1 MLRLLFISIN
11 STVKLS
17 ANNGTTPGETNMS
30 SKPLRI
36 LELSASGRSDASV
49 TRELSSDLISALQDR
64 HGVAEVTR
72 RDLSAGVP
80 FVNEAWISANFTA
93 DEDRTAKHNDT
104 LAYSNELVAEL
115 QNADTI
121 VIGVPVY
128 NFSIPATLKAWV
140 DMIARARL
148 TFRYTEDGPV
158 GLLTGK
164 KAYLVVATGGVPVG
178 SPVDFATP
186 YLRHALA
193 FVCITD
199 VEIIAADRLNSDA
212 AESLDRARMQ
222 MAELVHL
229 SSAAA

>member
-1 MLRLLFISIN
+1 MN
-11 STVKLS
+11 T
-17 ANNGTTPGETNMS
+17 
-30 SKPLRI
+30 KPLQI
-36 LELSASGRSDASV
+36 LELSASGRSGGSV
-49 TRELSSDLISALQDR
+49 TRELSRDLIAALQDR
-64 HGVAEVTR
+64 HGAAEVTH

-93 DEDRTAKHNDT
+93 DEDRTEDHNDT

-115 QNADTI
+115 QTADTI

-148 TFRYTEDGPV
+148 TFRYTQDGPV

-178 SPVDFATP
+178 SAVDFATP

-193 FVCITD
+193 FVGITD
-199 VEIIAADRLNSDA
+199 VEIIAADRINSDA
-212 AESLDRARMQ
+212 AESMDRARMQ

-229 SSAAA
+229 STAAA